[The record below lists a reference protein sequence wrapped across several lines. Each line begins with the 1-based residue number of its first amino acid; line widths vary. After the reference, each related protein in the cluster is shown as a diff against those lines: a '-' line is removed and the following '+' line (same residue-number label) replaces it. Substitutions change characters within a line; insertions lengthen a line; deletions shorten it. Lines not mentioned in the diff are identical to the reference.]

1 MLINHHRTQMKEMM
15 PTLLVGTPNYPF
27 EASRPYQKQGSKLLA
42 VVAGVS
48 QHVEAP
54 LQRGAP
60 GSCSTLGCSSGA

>member
-1 MLINHHRTQMKEMM
+1 M

-27 EASRPYQKQGSKLLA
+27 EASCPSDSYQKQGSKLLA